1 MQGNEQLLR
10 KASIERLS
18 SPEQLDM
25 IMRVTSPKG
34 WIALAAVATLIFAG
48 IVWSMI
54 FDLSVKVDG
63 RGYMVRGESIR
74 EIQALANGAVVGVE
88 VTSGQVIEPG
98 VIVARLS
105 VPDLENRLATAK
117 LLLADLESSSASA
130 SSDMLSIQSGL
141 RAQLGRLQEDR
152 RKKADLVRRGLLTG
166 AALASIDQ
174 QITSIQTSLLQSQ
187 IGRGDRGM
195 SVESKRLE
203 VKELEAKLANE
214 SVVRSPFSGRVVAIR
229 AGVGQQIRPGDPVV
243 NLEAE
248 KEPLRI
254 IAFIPIASGKKII
267 PAQEVRIAPSFVKQ
281 EDFGFMLGKVV
292 SVSTLPATPEE
303 IQRIV
308 ANDRLAKEFIDLNP
322 FQVVIEPLAEPKNP
336 SGFKWTSSSGPPL
349 EVGSGTDCT
358 VQVVVEKRKPIT
370 YVIPTVKQTL
380 GLS

>member
-1 MQGNEQLLR
+1 
-10 KASIERLS
+10 
-18 SPEQLDM
+18 
-25 IMRVTSPKG
+25 
-34 WIALAAVATLIFAG
+34 
-48 IVWSMI
+48 
-54 FDLSVKVDG
+54 
-63 RGYMVRGESIR
+63 MVRGESIR
-74 EIQALANGAVVGVE
+74 EIQALANGAVIGVE

-98 VIVARLS
+98 TVVARLS

-117 LLLADLESSSASA
+117 LLLLDLESSNASA
-130 SSDMLSIQSGL
+130 SSDMASIQAGL

-152 RKKADLVRRGLLTG
+152 RKKADLVKRGLLTG

-254 IAFIPIASGKKII
+254 IAFIPIASGKKIVA
-267 PAQEVRIAPSFVKQ
+267 AQEVQISPSFVKR
-281 EDFGFMLGKVV
+281 EDFGFMLGRVV

-303 IQRIV
+303 IQRLV

-370 YVIPTVKQTL
+370 YVIPTVKSTL

>member
-34 WIALAAVATLIFAG
+34 WIALAAVGTLVISG
-48 IVWSMI
+48 IVWSTI

-63 RGYMVRGESIR
+63 RGYMVRGESVR
-74 EIQALANGAVVGVE
+74 EIQALAAGAVVAIE
-88 VTSGQVIEPG
+88 VMSGQVIEPG
-98 VIVARLS
+98 TIVARLS

-117 LLLADLESSSASA
+117 LLLTDLESSNASA
-130 SSDMLSIQSGL
+130 TSDMSSIQAGL
-141 RAQLGRLQEDR
+141 RAQMGRLQEDR
-152 RKKADLVRRGLLTG
+152 KKKAELVNRGLLTG

-187 IGRGDRGM
+187 IGRSDRGT
-195 SVESKRLE
+195 SVEGKRLE

-214 SVVRSPFSGRVVAIR
+214 SVVRSPFSGRVVSLR
-229 AGVGQQIRPGDPVV
+229 AGVGQQVRPGDPMV

-254 IAFIPIASGKKII
+254 IAFIPIASGKKIVVQ
-267 PAQEVRIAPSFVKQ
+267 QEVRISPSFVKS
-281 EDFGFMLGKVV
+281 EDYGFMLGRVV

-308 ANDRLAKEFIDLNP
+308 ANESLAKEFIELTP
-322 FQVVIEPLAEPKNP
+322 FQVVVEPLSEPKNP

-358 VQVVVEKRKPIT
+358 VQIVVEKRKPIS
-370 YVIPTVKQTL
+370 YVIPTVKSTL
-380 GLS
+380 GVS

>member
-34 WIALAAVATLIFAG
+34 WIALAAVAILIASG
-48 IVWSMI
+48 LVWSMI

-63 RGYMVRGESIR
+63 RGYMVRGESVR
-74 EIQALANGAVVGVE
+74 EIQALTAGAVIGIE
-88 VTSGQVIEPG
+88 VISSQIIEPG
-98 VIVARLS
+98 TIVARLS
-105 VPDLENRLATAK
+105 VPDLENKLATAR
-117 LLLADLESSSASA
+117 LLLADLESSTASTT
-130 SSDMLSIQSGL
+130 SDMSSIQAGL
-141 RAQLGRLQEDR
+141 RAQMGRLQEDR
-152 RKKADLVRRGLLTG
+152 RKKADLVNRGLLTG
-166 AALASIDQ
+166 AALAAIDQ
-174 QITSIQTSLLQSQ
+174 QLTSIQTSLLQSQ

-195 SVESKRLE
+195 SVEGKRLE
-203 VKELEAKLANE
+203 VKELELKLANE

-229 AGVGQQIRPGDPVV
+229 AGVGQQVRAGDPMI

-254 IAFIPIASGKKII
+254 IAFIPIASGKKIL
-267 PAQEVRIAPSFVKQ
+267 PQQEVRIAPSFIKP
-281 EDFGFMLGKVV
+281 EDFGYMLGRVV

-308 ANDRLAKEFIDLNP
+308 ANDRLAKEFIELTP
-322 FQVVIEPLAEPKNP
+322 FQVVVEPLSEPKNP

-358 VQVVVEKRKPIT
+358 VQIVVEKRKPIT
-370 YVIPTVKQTL
+370 YVIPTVKSTL